1 MKTTHINNKIS
12 VGVFLIF
19 LLSAP
24 SCGDLLQEEVVSA
37 IGNDYLNTPA
47 GVNDGV
53 NAAYSSVRSWYG
65 TERGNNFTIFGTDTH
80 TNGADGSWKFMN
92 TYDSQFDSRNGHVQ
106 ELWDEFY
113 RGINTCNAVIDRSVN
128 VKGMP
133 EATLKQRVAEAKFIR
148 AHNYFILTQLFGGV
162 DLRLKETLAP
172 TKEVTRSTVQAQ

>member
-12 VGVFLIF
+12 VGVFLFF

-65 TERGNNFTIFGTDTH
+65 TERGNNLTVFGTDTH

-106 ELWDEFY
+106 ELQMDTPHD
-113 RGINTCNAVIDRSVN
+113 G
-128 VKGMP
+128 P
-133 EATLKQRVAEAKFIR
+133 
-148 AHNYFILTQLFGGV
+148 
-162 DLRLKETLAP
+162 
-172 TKEVTRSTVQAQ
+172 